1 MNNYLS
7 EHSYYN
13 IDSDKLLTFLT
24 GKICEQN
31 TKKERGKC
39 KMKYQKA
46 INKRRTV
53 VC

>member
-24 GKICEQN
+24 GKISEQN
-31 TKKERGKC
+31 TKKRTW
-39 KMKYQKA
+39 KM
-46 INKRRTV
+46 
-53 VC
+53 